1 VAQAMKRQPLLAVAG
16 APVALAFL
24 VVMAIVGAL
33 PQQRQLVR
41 FEANGVMKIA
51 PEEITRV
58 EIVRQGQ
65 SRRLVRRASQWSI
78 EHGAELA
85 PDLARHASM
94 AVQFMNTSG
103 PLRVMDAPELTGS
116 DPRDF
121 GLDPPKVQCVL
132 YRGEQRVLGAR
143 FGAHNPDDTAQ
154 YMVLDGGPELYLMSR
169 FVGQEWE
176 DLATGLKLGRVSAA
190 PSAR

>member
-1 VAQAMKRQPLLAVAG
+1 MKRQPLLALLG
-16 APVALAFL
+16 ALLALGFL
-24 VVMAIVGAL
+24 VAMVIVGAL

-41 FEANGVMKIA
+41 FEARGVMKVA

-58 EIVRQGQ
+58 EIVRQAQ
-65 SRRLVRRASQWSI
+65 SLLLVRTAGQWSV
-78 EHGAELA
+78 ENGPELA

-116 DPRDF
+116 NPRDF

-154 YMVLDGGPELYLMSR
+154 YMALDGGPELYLMSR

-190 PSAR
+190 PSGR